1 MLMNTQ
7 KHIDEHAEVFSV
19 EWRYGR
25 KNAFIYPECTLYT
38 SYEQGNSSVGVEH
51 CASNTRGAQR
61 KRVFNALSMRKEAYA
76 NRMGYGRK

>member
-1 MLMNTQ
+1 MNTQ

-25 KNAFIYPECTLYT
+25 QNAFICPEYTLYT

-51 CASNTRGAQR
+51 CASNTRGEQC
-61 KRVFNALSMRKEAYA
+61 KSVFNALSMRE
-76 NRMGYGRK
+76 

>member
-1 MLMNTQ
+1 MNTQ

-51 CASNTRGAQR
+51 CTSNTRGEQR
-61 KRVFNALSMRKEAYA
+61 KRVFNALAMRKEAYA
-76 NRMGYGRK
+76 NRMGHGRK

>member
-1 MLMNTQ
+1 MNTQ
-7 KHIDEHAEVFSV
+7 QYADEHAEVCSV
-19 EWRYGR
+19 RGR
-25 KNAFIYPECTLYT
+25 NERQNAFICPEYTLYT